1 MSRRTRRTFVPGVE
15 GRGGGVP
22 EKKGPRVPVPRGN
35 DEQGPG
41 NAKPRFPSSTSH
53 TCCPLLLLLLLGRS
67 CAAGSGGSRGAARSR
82 LVLDWGRAHAGSP
95 VARRPWSAGGD
106 RAQPRVPVPES
117 LEATRRQRLAR
128 LTGRCPLS
136 AVRCPL
142 STRPPSRRRAPT
154 SAAPVSSPIH
164 PSTSNPIH
172 PFFLPRTAAREA
184 DACFVPTS
192 SQRPCASSSS
202 HRRQRHVSELAAGR
216 QPSLSPRPSF
226 RVNTKNAPGSSPRA
240 DATDPT
246 RRPHA
251 LGARRHRPPLNTTA
265 GGPLHRALPS
275 SVART
280 HGALPK
286 PRRSAAQP
294 APAPATPAVQGSLS
308 RDPIPSVPTR
318 LGHQSLSFAL
328 SLCALSRLTSPH
340 LTSRTR
346 LEPVLDRALHGE
358 LQPIPGG
365 ICLAI
370 NLPPPCSTPSGAAA
384 AAASSSS
391 GSRRRG
397 RTTTTTSAITTYNHP
412 LLGHN
417 HRPLRLYVSLR
428 LPRARARPPSSR
440 PLPPP
445 ARENRSAFAVT
456 QPVWPEPRSSNSHP
470 PFPRLS
476 TRTHARP
483 TRLPMPPM
491 SPVP

>member
-1 MSRRTRRTFVPGVE
+1 M
-15 GRGGGVP
+15 
-22 EKKGPRVPVPRGN
+22 
-35 DEQGPG
+35 
-41 NAKPRFPSSTSH
+41 
-53 TCCPLLLLLLLGRS
+53 
-67 CAAGSGGSRGAARSR
+67 
-82 LVLDWGRAHAGSP
+82 
-95 VARRPWSAGGD
+95 
-106 RAQPRVPVPES
+106 PES

-142 STRPPSRRRAPT
+142 STRPPSRRCAPT

-164 PSTSNPIH
+164 PSTSNPTH

-286 PRRSAAQP
+286 PRRSAAQRSAARTRTSHTGRP
-294 APAPATPAVQGSLS
+294 GVPVARPNPICPHAAGSSISLFRSLLVCSLS
-308 RDPIPSVPTR
+308 P
-318 LGHQSLSFAL
+318 H
-328 SLCALSRLTSPH
+328 LTSPH
-340 LTSRTR
+340 LTHTPRARVGPRVTR
-346 LEPVLDRALHGE
+346 RAAAHS
-358 LQPIPGG
+358 GG
-365 ICLAI
+365 H
-370 NLPPPCSTPSGAAA
+370 LPCNQSAPPCSTPSGAAA